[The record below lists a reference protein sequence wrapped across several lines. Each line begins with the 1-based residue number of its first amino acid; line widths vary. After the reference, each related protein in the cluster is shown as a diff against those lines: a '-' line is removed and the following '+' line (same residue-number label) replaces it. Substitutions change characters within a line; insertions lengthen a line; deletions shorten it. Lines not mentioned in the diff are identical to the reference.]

1 MDLSNKSAKVQKD
14 FDWSLNPRELR
25 ACYKERDYDSS
36 FVELIAKDVIRVLSP
51 QLMVEPH
58 NLVYDEELVYERLIK
73 PLESYICGLDS
84 SATKEDVEK
93 SLNQIRSFNQPTN
106 LCRRLLKSGDVTF
119 TCNDCGLDGTC
130 VVCID
135 CFHKSAHKDHNYKM
149 FNSEGGGC
157 CDCGDIEA
165 WKQNHACSDHLTAD
179 QPSSNLS
186 DFEDR
191 ETRQRQILSDKRNI
205 LEKINKL
212 PEGVATRY
220 FIICQAALQ
229 YAKKLLLWNDYSFL
243 PTDLELDPL
252 GDPTLE
258 LLLSKSG
265 LAKNFFTVLYND
277 EVHTYDQVIGTL
289 VRLIKCSKMTASV
302 MASVVSREGRALMVN
317 DNYKFCRQ
325 IMDMIINVRD
335 GSQRP
340 LRVEVIHGSVLAHQ
354 AYAIKLI
361 KWVQKMTSLSDA
373 FRILTSYTLL
383 GDSET
388 TELDSKLAKCS
399 TLAEVIMLSNTD
411 FWKIARVEWNDL
423 FVKAM
428 LTEYSIKE
436 QFARLLTRNYPNLM
450 REFIKDDHDHHV
462 SILSMTT
469 QLYTVPSL
477 ICMLIEEEN
486 AIYII
491 TRALIETCRSTKRD
505 NPSMNFENHN
515 TFDMHGLKRGFYI
528 ITDLKYL
535 INIKPVKWSEN
546 LRGNVT
552 QAAELFLGLLN
563 SMQGMDSVRRQL
575 GQHLEYEP
583 DWEPAMAL
591 QGRLTALITRFVTYF
606 AYDEQVLIETVRMT
620 QSRLLK
626 NGGYKMITKEL
637 FGHHVSCIQYD
648 VSALPVSVHL
658 PLTRI
663 AAALILELMRLR
675 TSERAPYDELLIML
689 ADPIEGRPKHSMI
702 DLMEPCLRTQVM
714 VAQFR
719 SGMWRRNGYS
729 LAGQISYI
737 HLPLLR
743 KEMFDRDILM
753 LQECAAVCEA
763 NEFIIHLLNKFQL
776 FTWISS
782 DTTREPLVGPKA
794 VSFHNDEEIMAQT
807 MSLGEEFLQLLL
819 TIVGE
824 RYKVGVG
831 QVEEEDEIKNEVIQL
846 LCINNLTRSELT
858 QSLFVKDNELDFVK
872 SVATLKR
879 STEVSTG
886 RYELKEEY
894 YSRFNPFFYHYS
906 RRQQS
911 NALDAQLKRKKNLK
925 ESLICCPPPR
935 PVSLT
940 KQFGNLKELLRC
952 DITLTLIQKILTRA
966 LGFPDNYRECSTKAS
981 IWFTTSDLQLD
992 QSLHL
997 IGIGLYEQER
1007 DLDGF
1012 QYIQSASEKNIFKLL
1027 KDCHEQAKRSKD
1039 LIFWLMKKTLALIN
1053 LIESNGTSL
1062 SDERRFDLI
1071 EPIKSYFRPALEAC
1085 DSAKQ
1090 DSKKRNSELAAQ
1102 RRDRIMAMMKANQDK
1117 FLSSPS
1123 TKQLVTKETPTQRL
1137 PEETSHLC
1145 ILCRDEQKIDFENP
1159 TMVLLA
1165 YIQRSSVLSKNKI
1178 ERRIPNYALTPSNQI
1193 KHQPLI
1199 SPRSDSSRRSPEVYS
1214 YTSDNGW
1221 SFDAT
1226 FMPSDLF
1233 FGPHIS
1239 TCGHAMHYECWQ
1251 GYFNAVVKRETSR
1264 PNRNSRHI
1272 SFELEKNEILC
1283 PLCECISN
1291 ATIPIIPSYT
1301 NNSGLKSVF
1310 GLTSSEL
1317 ISTSES
1323 LSCWLRALRGTV
1335 DMFNHVRHINPTESK
1350 SFLAR
1355 HSDDKYIRSLQPK
1368 QINQVLEEL
1377 GEKEALNLRN
1387 FMTTIRSDR
1396 IEAKEC
1402 LRSMLISISNL
1413 SDRLH
1418 SVGLDL
1424 DKSVVDVHH
1433 ARKFMMTTWTVSY
1446 TIQSQERLARFK
1458 GSPIF
1463 EDLESPKNLCLSSLT
1478 KYACSSVLTHHPD
1491 MMQGLLIQKLRYL
1504 LVSDEYLSSSPCCL
1518 DIDVFETFVSIMIL
1532 LQMLYYHIED
1542 FDQEFSAKKAKK
1554 QDEISDWSP
1563 NTSFFNW
1570 TTKALNH
1577 EYFRNLLHLT
1587 LIMDLVQVII
1597 TMQNEFP
1604 MKSDHRR
1611 QEDDDMSI
1619 GGDDQASSHR
1629 TQETSALQSFYQE
1642 VILTSG
1648 HPNSQAPE
1656 VDDRLCS
1663 KIRHRL
1669 LPFLRSCALF
1679 YYHLTQVKP
1688 PEALQTCS
1696 AFFEGREFLNPLDEI
1711 TDEFKDARQSFSPR
1725 EREFDVDLE
1734 TTNREYE
1741 AICQYLDLPNNFS
1754 HLLKSQEARHLAHC
1768 WLRHSRVLVLIK
1780 SALEEDGK
1788 LKKEE
1793 EERKVS
1799 ELMPVRFIRQPH
1811 NVNRLVDLP
1820 YDYSE
1825 LVDKVSNFTCPSI
1838 KNEDSRTPTMCLVCG
1853 VMLCSQSFC
1862 CQRDLNELAS
1872 NYQLA
1877 LQRQRENTRAQ
1888 SQSSSQEQA
1897 GSSGVG
1903 GYLRNTAA
1911 LAGYPSAS
1919 ALAAGGASAISLTIG
1934 SGMQTNTVAALGL
1947 MGSASALIPSAL
1959 IGGVSS
1965 ANASGSSAPSSQA
1978 HTGPALNQQ
1987 LVGSCT
1993 YHAHECSAGV
2003 GVFLRI
2009 RTCQILL
2016 LSSPSKGCYMAAPYI
2031 DDYGETDYN
2040 LERGN
2045 PLHLNRQLY
2054 EKLQHMW
2061 LNHAIPEQV
2070 SRMLEYSS
2078 YGAGQPW
2085 HIH

>member
-1 MDLSNKSAKVQKD
+1 MDPLREFQDEFPA
-14 FDWSLNPRELR
+14 SLDPRELR
-25 ACYKERDYDSS
+25 ASYEECNFDPL
-36 FVELIAKDVIRVLSP
+36 FVKMIAKDVIRVLSP
-51 QLMVEPH
+51 QLVAEPH

-73 PLESYICGLDS
+73 PLERYICGLDA
-84 SATKEDVEK
+84 SAKTDDVK
-93 SLNQIRSFNQPTN
+93 KALNHIQSFNQPKN
-106 LCRRLLKSGDVTF
+106 MCRRILKTGDVTF

-149 FNSEGGGC
+149 SNSEGGGC
-157 CDCGDIEA
+157 CDCGDVEA
-165 WKQNHACSDHLTAD
+165 WKQHHACTDHMD
-179 QPSSNLS
+179 PNQSSSSLN

-191 ETRQRQILSDKRNI
+191 ETRQKQILSDKRNI

-212 PEGVATRY
+212 PKGVAFRY
-220 FIICQAALQ
+220 YIICQAVLQ
-229 YAKKLLLWNDYSFL
+229 YARKLLSWTDYTSL
-243 PTDLELDPL
+243 PTYLDLDPMD
-252 GDPTLE
+252 DPTLQ

-265 LAKNFFTVLYND
+265 TSKNFFTVLYND

-289 VRLIKCSKMTASV
+289 VKLIKCTKMTASV
-302 MASVVSREGRALMVN
+302 IASVVSREGRALIVN
-317 DNYKFCRQ
+317 DTYKYCRQ
-325 IMDMIINVRD
+325 ISEMITNVRD
-335 GSQRP
+335 GSQGP

-354 AYAIKLI
+354 TYALKLI
-361 KWVQKMTSLSDA
+361 DWLQKMTGISDA
-373 FRILTSYTLL
+373 FRILTSYCLL
-383 GDSET
+383 GGPDDTDLESRFSRC
-388 TELDSKLAKCS
+388 L

-411 FWKIARVEWNDL
+411 YWKIVRVAWNDL
-423 FVKAM
+423 FVKAV
-428 LTEYSIKE
+428 LTEYSVKE
-436 QFARLLTRNYPNLM
+436 QFARLLTRNYSDLM
-450 REFIKDDHDHHV
+450 RDFIKDDHDHYV
-462 SILSMTT
+462 SVLTLTT

-477 ICMLIEEEN
+477 ICMLVEEED
-486 AIYII
+486 ALYMI
-491 TRALIETCRSTKRD
+491 TRTLVETCKSTKRD

-535 INIKPVKWSEN
+535 INVKPTKWSDLLREN
-546 LRGNVT
+546 VIR
-552 QAAELFLGLLN
+552 AAELLLGLLN

-591 QGRLTALITRFVTYF
+591 QSRLTALITRFVTYLS
-606 AYDEQVLIETVRMT
+606 YDEQVLVEAVRMT

-675 TSERAPYDELLIML
+675 VSEKSPYDESLIML
-689 ADPIEGRPKHSMI
+689 ADPIEGRPKHSMV

-737 HLPLLR
+737 HLPFLGT
-743 KEMFDRDILM
+743 EMFDRDILM

-819 TIVGE
+819 TIISE
-824 RYKVGVG
+824 RYRVGVG
-831 QVEEEDEIKNEVIQL
+831 EVEKEDEIKNEVIQL
-846 LCINNLTRSELT
+846 LCISPMTRSELT
-858 QSLFVKDNELDFVK
+858 QNLFAEDNELDVVK
-872 SVATLKR
+872 SVAILRR
-879 STEVSTG
+879 STKASTG
-886 RYELKEEY
+886 KYELKEEY
-894 YSRFNPFFYHYS
+894 YSRFNPFFYHYN

-935 PVSLT
+935 PVTLT
-940 KQFGNLKELLRC
+940 KQFGNLRELLRC
-952 DITLTLIQKILTRA
+952 DISLILIQKILKRT
-966 LGFPDNYRECSTKAS
+966 LGFPEHYRECSTKAS
-981 IWFTTSDLQLD
+981 IWFSTSDLQLD

-997 IGIGLYEQER
+997 IGLGLYEQER
-1007 DLDGF
+1007 DVEGF
-1012 QYIQSASEKNIFKLL
+1012 RFIQSAAEKDIFKLL
-1027 KDCHEQAKRSKD
+1027 RDCYEHAKRSKD
-1039 LIFWLMKKTLALIN
+1039 LIFWIMKKTLELIGTIGSATSSSGDQRE
-1053 LIESNGTSL
+1053 LDVIES
-1062 SDERRFDLI
+1062 
-1071 EPIKSYFRPALEAC
+1071 IKGYFEPALEAC
-1085 DSAKQ
+1085 DNAKQ

-1102 RRDRIMAMMKANQDK
+1102 RRDRILAMMKANQDK
-1117 FLSSPS
+1117 FLSSPA
-1123 TKQLVTKETPTQRL
+1123 TKQLVAKEAPISRKA
-1137 PEETSHLC
+1137 EETSHLC
-1145 ILCRDEQKIDFENP
+1145 ILCRDEQKINLENP

-1178 ERRIPNYALTPSNQI
+1178 DRRIPNYALTPSNQI
-1193 KHQPLI
+1193 KHQLWVSTWTRPV
-1199 SPRSDSSRRSPEVYS
+1199 RRSPEVYS

-1221 SFDAT
+1221 SYDAT

-1239 TCGHAMHYECWQ
+1239 TCGHAMHFDCWQ
-1251 GYFNAVVKRETSR
+1251 GYFDAIVKRETSR
-1264 PNRNSRHI
+1264 PNRNSRRI

-1291 ATIPIIPSYT
+1291 ATIPILPNYV
-1301 NNSGLKSVF
+1301 NNAGPISVF
-1310 GLTSSEL
+1310 GASPGTIAKSSEN
-1317 ISTSES
+1317 
-1323 LSCWLRALRGTV
+1323 LSNWLRALRGTV
-1335 DMFNHVRHINPTESK
+1335 DMFNHVRHINPTES
-1350 SFLAR
+1350 STLLSRNA
-1355 HSDDKYIRSLQPK
+1355 DDKYIRTLQPK
-1368 QINQVLEEL
+1368 LINQVLEEL
-1377 GEKEALNLRN
+1377 GEKEALHLRN
-1387 FMTTIRSDR
+1387 FMATIRNDK
-1396 IEAKEC
+1396 IEAKDC
-1402 LRSMLISISNL
+1402 SRSMLISIANL
-1413 SDRLH
+1413 ADRLH
-1418 SVGLDL
+1418 TVALDL

-1446 TIQSQERLARFK
+1446 TIQSQERLCRFK
-1458 GSPIF
+1458 GIPIF
-1463 EDLESPKNLCLSSLT
+1463 EELESSKNLCLSSLT
-1478 KYACSSVLTHHPD
+1478 KFACSSVITHHPD
-1491 MMQGLLIQKLRYL
+1491 MMQSLLIQKLRYL
-1504 LVSDEYLSSSPCCL
+1504 LVSDEYLSASPCCL
-1518 DIDVFETFVSIMIL
+1518 DIDIFETFVSVMIL
-1532 LQMLYYHIED
+1532 LQLLYYHIDD
-1542 FDQEFSAKKAKK
+1542 FNQDLSAKKAKK
-1554 QDEISDWSP
+1554 QDESSEWSP
-1563 NTSFFNW
+1563 NTSLSSW
-1570 TTKALNH
+1570 ITRALNH

-1587 LIMDLVQVII
+1587 LVMNLLQVII
-1597 TMQNEFP
+1597 TMQNEEP
-1604 MKSDHRR
+1604 IRDKQKM
-1611 QEDDDMSI
+1611 QEDDDMCTTCEEADSTQI
-1619 GGDDQASSHR
+1619 R
-1629 TQETSALQSFYQE
+1629 TQEIDALQSFYQE

-1648 HPNSQAPE
+1648 HPNSQAPK
-1656 VDDRLCS
+1656 VDERLCS
-1663 KIRHRL
+1663 KVRHRL
-1669 LPFLRSCALF
+1669 LPYLRSCALF
-1679 YYHLTQVKP
+1679 YFHLTQIKP

-1696 AFFEGREFLNPLDEI
+1696 AFFEGREFMNPLDEI

-1725 EREFDVDLE
+1725 EGEFDVDLE
-1734 TTNREYE
+1734 TTNSEYE

-1754 HLLKSQEARHLAHC
+1754 LLLQSQEARHLAHS

-1780 SALEEDGK
+1780 SAL
-1788 LKKEE
+1788 KKDCEARRE
-1793 EERKVS
+1793 NEQKVS

-1811 NVNRLVDLP
+1811 SVNRLVDLP

-1853 VMLCSQSFC
+1853 VILCSQSFC

-1877 LQRQRENTRAQ
+1877 LQRQRDNLRAQ
-1888 SQSSSQEQA
+1888 SETSSQPEQSSTSRVGSQ
-1897 GSSGVG
+1897 
-1903 GYLRNTAA
+1903 LMNTNLVMYPSVPGLVNSRGHPMNA
-1911 LAGYPSAS
+1911 LAIGNAS
-1919 ALAAGGASAISLTIG
+1919 IERANGLTVISVGASGGSIIMGANISNASTSG
-1934 SGMQTNTVAALGL
+1934 SGSH
-1947 MGSASALIPSAL
+1947 SA
-1959 IGGVSS
+1959 
-1965 ANASGSSAPSSQA
+1965 QA
-1978 HTGPALNQQ
+1978 HSWPSLNQQ

-2016 LSSPSKGCYMAAPYI
+2016 LSSPSKGCYLDAPYI
-2031 DDYGETDYN
+2031 DDHGETDYN
-2040 LERGN
+2040 LVRGN

-2061 LNHAIPEQV
+2061 LNHAIPEQI

-2078 YGAGQPW
+2078 YGSGQAW
-2085 HIH
+2085 LFH